1 MKQEILWASFF
12 LFFSFFPSSFFFF
25 QLTYLVKSGWR
36 TLRRQSLLETQAT
49 DRMRQMRPQIFRNL
63 IYTCLHSTSYNIVTV
78 LPQKGVWRAIL
89 NRQPWLLETLQSRK
103 AGKEMR
109 RKEEEGL
116 PYGPEPDAEVATNPT
131 TTTID
136 QLAVEQTTDAQ
147 LAAELPKAIKR
158 VARHVTNRE
167 KSRYSYE
174 EWVEFTRL
182 IRFTVDERQSDEQE
196 DQRGMVEWDWIG
208 EDSPMMANTSEAE
221 FVLDRLCESLSR
233 YVRRMEKTLA
243 SAGDGNKAAVD
254 AGNDLSGGS
263 EHLSQ
268 TLGE

>member
-1 MKQEILWASFF
+1 MQ
-12 LFFSFFPSSFFFF
+12 
-25 QLTYLVKSGWR
+25 
-36 TLRRQSLLETQAT
+36 
-49 DRMRQMRPQIFRNL
+49 
-63 IYTCLHSTSYNIVTV
+63 
-78 LPQKGVWRAIL
+78 
-89 NRQPWLLETLQSRK
+89 RK
-103 AGKEMR
+103 E
-109 RKEEEGL
+109 EEEGL

-243 SAGDGNKAAVD
+243 SAGDGNKVAVD